1 MKYREGHPPNATTKV
16 EHAMTQP
23 VTPIDSVIDTSRAL
37 SNRERKL
44 VAGRGE
50 VDLPPRVA
58 IVAEVVMGTT
68 DGQRFIQARLS
79 IHVPAGMSAEAA
91 SQASR
96 TTWVMASGEAVEE
109 TAHDHTRL

>member
-1 MKYREGHPPNATTKV
+1 
-16 EHAMTQP
+16 MTQP
-23 VTPIDSVIDTSRAL
+23 VTPIDSVIDTSKAL
-37 SNRERKL
+37 SSRTRKL

-50 VDLPPRVA
+50 VDLPPRVT
-58 IVAEVVMGTT
+58 IVAEVVMGMT

-79 IHVPAGMSAEAA
+79 IHVPAGTSAEAA

-96 TTWVMASGEAVEE
+96 TTWVMATDEAAEE